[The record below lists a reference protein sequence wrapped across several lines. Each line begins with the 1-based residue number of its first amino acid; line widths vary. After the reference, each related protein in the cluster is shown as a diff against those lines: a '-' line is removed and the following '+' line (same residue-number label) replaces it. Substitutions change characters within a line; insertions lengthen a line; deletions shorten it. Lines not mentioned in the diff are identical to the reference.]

1 MFARIAAFLVRFPVP
16 VLVVEAAVTA
26 VAVLFAL
33 QMQFDFAPQ
42 AMLRGDDGMVRELDE
57 FKRTFAYEDAVLM
70 LVLEALDETDVLDQ
84 HALTWQAQ
92 VALALDSRAEIDRVE
107 SVAGVQSIR
116 RTLRLPPDLI
126 STPVITEL
134 PVDEETAERVR
145 RIADKSELLEGSL
158 LSADRRTAAVLAFVS
173 PRVASLDDMRSLV
186 DDVRLLLAAQPAPE
200 GYRARLTGLPYLRVD
215 TVDNL
220 RADQRRLLPF
230 AAFLYLAMLG
240 LTFRRLSGSLLPLL
254 AVGIGLTW
262 TVGLVVALGET
273 FNLISNVLPIL
284 MLVIGVSNC
293 VHIVADYGEQSV
305 RTAGD
310 RAEAVRRTIRHMGLA
325 CLLSMLTTAVGFASL
340 FTARSDVLIG
350 FGWQAALGMACLYVS
365 IIATLGAL
373 LRFFKPPRRSAAG
386 APLGGVVTAAA
397 DIVDDHP
404 KTTLVLAALAV
415 GLMIWMAR
423 GVRVNSSFIET
434 YNVDHPTLRALKVVE
449 RELGGLLP
457 IEISLRA
464 DGPGRFLE
472 PDIYQRVADFERFA
486 RGHAPVRFVRSYVDF
501 HETIGAEFAA
511 RSSSSAEE
519 TDPAEA
525 LAQRIKRSQWVINKL
540 SDTLSMKLFLTEDGQ
555 RARVLIKVRDVG
567 TSELQAL
574 INRLDAELTRLF
586 PADVGIVPAITGDAY
601 VNTVAM
607 NNVIHDLFW
616 SLLTASVVIFSI
628 IAIGLRSLRA
638 GLIAAVPNVTPL
650 LFTLGYMGWR
660 GYEMNVGNVIVFTI
674 SLGIAVDDTIHF
686 LSRFR
691 EQINQRHDVLQAVHH
706 TYEESGR
713 AIVIVTLL
721 VISGLSV
728 LLFSDFTP
736 TRHFAELTM
745 ITMATAIFGD
755 LLILP
760 ACLVLFWKR
769 KDFP

>member
-1 MFARIAAFLVRFPVP
+1 
-16 VLVVEAAVTA
+16 
-26 VAVLFAL
+26 
-33 QMQFDFAPQ
+33 
-42 AMLRGDDGMVRELDE
+42 
-57 FKRTFAYEDAVLM
+57 
-70 LVLEALDETDVLDQ
+70 
-84 HALTWQAQ
+84 
-92 VALALDSRAEIDRVE
+92 
-107 SVAGVQSIR
+107 
-116 RTLRLPPDLI
+116 
-126 STPVITEL
+126 
-134 PVDEETAERVR
+134 
-145 RIADKSELLEGSL
+145 
-158 LSADRRTAAVLAFVS
+158 
-173 PRVASLDDMRSLV
+173 
-186 DDVRLLLAAQPAPE
+186 
-200 GYRARLTGLPYLRVD
+200 
-215 TVDNL
+215 
-220 RADQRRLLPF
+220 
-230 AAFLYLAMLG
+230 
-240 LTFRRLSGSLLPLL
+240 
-254 AVGIGLTW
+254 
-262 TVGLVVALGET
+262 
-273 FNLISNVLPIL
+273 
-284 MLVIGVSNC
+284 
-293 VHIVADYGEQSV
+293 
-305 RTAGD
+305 
-310 RAEAVRRTIRHMGLA
+310 
-325 CLLSMLTTAVGFASL
+325 MLTTAVGFASL

-404 KTTLVLAALAV
+404 KTTLVLAGLAV

-449 RELGGLLP
+449 KELGGLLP

-464 DGPGRFLE
+464 NGPGRFLE
-472 PDIYQRVADFERFA
+472 PDVYQRVADFERFA
-486 RGHAPVRFVRSYVDF
+486 REQTPVRYVRSYVDF

-511 RSSSSAEE
+511 RSSSSEE
-519 TDPAEA
+519 TDPTEA

-540 SDTLSMKLFLTEDGQ
+540 SDTLSMKLFLTEDGE

-567 TSELQAL
+567 TRELQAL
-574 INRLDAELTRLF
+574 IERLDAELTRLF
-586 PADVGIVPAITGDAY
+586 PADAGVVPAITGDAY

-607 NNVIHDLFW
+607 NNVIRDLFW

-628 IAIGLRSLRA
+628 IGIGFRSLRA
-638 GLIAAVPNVTPL
+638 GLIAAVPNMTPL
-650 LFTLGYMGWR
+650 LFTLGYMGLR

-728 LLFSDFTP
+728 LLFSDFVP
-736 TRHFAELTM
+736 TRRFAELTM